1 MSGSAAPTAPISP
14 ATFDQQPL
22 RTRSDGPL
30 MHLPEKR
37 NIRKYL
43 ERYAEPEA
51 TFGQRL
57 ERHTDHILVIP
68 AQNETS
74 SFLDG
79 IHPALNAVS
88 DRGQRTLCIVVI
100 NATGEAPAR
109 VHVSNNNLLKALKAH
124 GQTIPLHIQDEPP
137 CWYVM
142 AAGFD
147 IVLIDRT
154 SQGYRLPAREG
165 VGLARKIGCDVAL
178 SSLQSLGNQAQL
190 IHMSDCDVRL
200 PRDYFDIVALPS
212 SAAIV
217 YRFHHEPCGDYM
229 IDEAHARYEIYL
241 RYYVLG
247 LRYAGSPYAF
257 HSIGSCIAAAPTSYA
272 GVRGVPK
279 RQAGEDFYL
288 LNKLAKLGPIQTA
301 TTSPIT
307 IRARASLRVPFG
319 TGRATHEIAKD
330 LNAYRIYTPRIF
342 DLLKAWL
349 DALSAFDDTS
359 PKTAFD
365 AVYQRARTTLGP
377 ADLHR
382 LGTALLAIDA
392 PKALGAAAAHSS
404 SVKVRRKWA
413 HDWFDGFRTLK
424 FLHALRETGLA
435 DVPWQQ
441 AITEASFC
449 KVSDTNAGAFDN
461 NGASTLGT
469 CRRLAQLEEHQ

>member
-1 MSGSAAPTAPISP
+1 MRSP
-14 ATFDQQPL
+14 SKQSIA
-22 RTRSDGPL
+22 
-30 MHLPEKR
+30 
-37 NIRKYL
+37 KYL
-43 ERYAEPEA
+43 DRYAEPEA
-51 TFGQRL
+51 AFGQRL
-57 ERHTDHILVIP
+57 ERHTDRILVIP
-68 AQNETS
+68 AQHETS

-79 IHPALNAVS
+79 IYPALKAVH
-88 DRGQRTLCIVVI
+88 DRGQRTLCIVVV
-100 NATGEAPAR
+100 NATGEAPAH
-109 VHVSNNNLLKALKAH
+109 VHISNNNLLRALKAH
-124 GQTIPLHIQDEPP
+124 GRTIPLHIQDEPP
-137 CWYVM
+137 CWYAM
-142 AAGFD
+142 APEFD
-147 IVLIDRT
+147 LLLIDRN
-154 SQGYRLPAREG
+154 SQGYRLPSREG
-165 VGLARKIGCDVAL
+165 VGLARKIGCDIAL
-178 SSLQSLGNQAQL
+178 SNLHASGNQAQL

-200 PRDYFDIVALPS
+200 PPDYFDIAGSPS
-212 SAAIV
+212 NAAII

-330 LNAYRIYTPRIF
+330 LDAYRIYTPRIF

-349 DALSAFDDTS
+349 DALSAFDDAS
-359 PKTAFD
+359 PRTAFD
-365 AVYQRARTTLGP
+365 AVYKRAGTTLGP

-392 PKALGAAAAHSS
+392 PKAIGAAAAHSS

-441 AITEASFC
+441 AIAEASFC
-449 KVSDTNAGAFDN
+449 KTSDTSAGVLENSD
-461 NGASTLGT
+461 ASTLDT
-469 CRRLAQLEEHQ
+469 CRQLAQLEEHQ